1 MSEVFMTTY
10 PTNRDEILELAQLE
24 VLGALESAECARLE
38 RLFRDASPQVQ
49 REVIDVQEF
58 MTMQSALLPAIEP
71 ERSLRLRVLASV
83 AQAVEENDSELAPL
97 AKIGKK
103 KMQGN
108 SSEYSSSSDEMAG
121 GESFASAAVS
131 SARGPSRANQM
142 RVAEDTHWRRS
153 ALVWRAA
160 CIAVF
165 GALIVVSAFEISIS
179 RQSARISELAL
190 QNVITDELKDLIDFD
205 IYEFLDKRC
214 VVKGLVGATVRD
226 NGAAIVSLSPTL
238 DSVFVMWFDLPA
250 TQKLSLQ
257 LWDTDSG
264 TVIDTGS
271 FSVGHRLGGTRINLK
286 PGIATPNSDWRII
299 DERGMVLF
307 SSNPQ

>member
-1 MSEVFMTTY
+1 MTTY

-83 AQAVEENDSELAPL
+83 AQAVEENDSELVPL

-108 SSEYSSSSDEMAG
+108 SSDYSSSSDEMAG

-142 RVAEDTHWRRS
+142 RVAEDSHWRRS

-160 CIAVF
+160 FIAVL
-165 GALIVVSAFEISIS
+165 GALITVSAFEISNS

-190 QNVITDELKDLIDFD
+190 QNATSDELKGLIGSG
-205 IYEFLDKRC
+205 ISEFLDKRC
-214 VVKGLVGATVRD
+214 VVKGLIGATVLV

-257 LWDTDSG
+257 LWDADSG
-264 TVIDTGS
+264 TVIDSQS
-271 FSVGHRLGGTRINLK
+271 FSVRDRLGGTRINLE

-307 SSNPQ
+307 YSNPQ

>member
-58 MTMQSALLPAIEP
+58 MTLQSALLPAIEP

-83 AQAVEENDSELAPL
+83 AQAVEENDSELMPL

-103 KMQGN
+103 MQTN
-108 SSEYSSSSDEMAG
+108 SFLNSSSSDEMAG
-121 GESFASAAVS
+121 GESFASTAVAH
-131 SARGPSRANQM
+131 ARGPSRAQQM

-160 CIAVF
+160 CISVLS
-165 GALIVVSAFEISIS
+165 ALIAVSAFEISNS

-190 QNVITDELKDLIDFD
+190 QNATSDELKALIGSG
-205 IYEFLDKRC
+205 ISEFLDKRC
-214 VVKGLVGATVRD
+214 VVKGLVGATVLV

-257 LWDTDSG
+257 LWDADSG
-264 TVIDTGS
+264 TVIDTQS
-271 FSVGHRLGGTRINLK
+271 FSVRDRLGGTRINLK

>member
-1 MSEVFMTTY
+1 MTTY

-83 AQAVEENDSELAPL
+83 AQAVEENDSELVPL

-108 SSEYSSSSDEMAG
+108 SSVYSSSSDEMAG
-121 GESFASAAVS
+121 GESFASAAIAH
-131 SARGPSRANQM
+131 ARGPSRANQM

-160 CIAVF
+160 CISVLS
-165 GALIVVSAFEISIS
+165 ALIAVSAFEISNS

-190 QNVITDELKDLIDFD
+190 QNATSDELMHSIGPGIK
-205 IYEFLDKRC
+205 EFLDKRC
-214 VVKGLVGATVRD
+214 VVKGLVGATVLV

-238 DSVFVMWFDLPA
+238 DSVFVMWFDLPT

-257 LWDTDSG
+257 LWDADSG
-264 TVIDTGS
+264 TVIDTES
-271 FSVGHRLGGTRINLK
+271 FYVRDRLGGTRINLK
-286 PGIATPNSDWRII
+286 PGIATPNSDWRIT

>member
-1 MSEVFMTTY
+1 MTTY

-83 AQAVEENDSELAPL
+83 AQAVEENDSELVPL

-103 KMQGN
+103 MQGN
-108 SSEYSSSSDEMAG
+108 FSVYSSSSDEMAG
-121 GESFASAAVS
+121 GESFASGAVS

-160 CIAVF
+160 CIA
-165 GALIVVSAFEISIS
+165 ALGVLIAVSAFEISNS

-190 QNVITDELKDLIDFD
+190 QNATADELKALIGSG
-205 IYEFLDKRC
+205 ISEFLDKRC

-238 DSVFVMWFDLPA
+238 DSVFVMWFDLPV

-257 LWDTDSG
+257 LWDTHSG
-264 TVIDTGS
+264 TAIDTGS
-271 FSVGHRLGGTRINLK
+271 FSIGHRLGGTRINLK
-286 PGIATPNSDWRII
+286 PGIANPNSDWRIT
-299 DERGMVLF
+299 DERGVVLF
-307 SSNPQ
+307 SSMPK

>member
-226 NGAAIVSLSPTL
+226 NGAAMVSLSPTL
-238 DSVFVMWFDLPA
+238 DSVLVIWIDLPA

-257 LWDTDSG
+257 LWDADSG
-264 TVIDTGS
+264 TITDAGS
-271 FSVGHRLGGTRINLK
+271 FSIGHRLGGTRMNLK
-286 PGIATPNSDWRII
+286 PGIATPNSDWRIT
-299 DERGMVLF
+299 DERGAVLF

>member
-1 MSEVFMTTY
+1 
-10 PTNRDEILELAQLE
+10 
-24 VLGALESAECARLE
+24 
-38 RLFRDASPQVQ
+38 
-49 REVIDVQEF
+49 
-58 MTMQSALLPAIEP
+58 MQSALLPAIEP

-83 AQAVEENDSELAPL
+83 AQAVEENDSELVPL

-103 KMQGN
+103 MQGN
-108 SSEYSSSSDEMAG
+108 PSVYGSSSNEMAG

-142 RVAEDTHWRRS
+142 RVAEDTYWRRS

-160 CIAVF
+160 CIF
-165 GALIVVSAFEISIS
+165 TIGALVAVSAFEVSNS

-190 QNVITDELKDLIDFD
+190 QNASTDELKALIGSG
-205 IYEFLDKRC
+205 ISEFLDKRC
-214 VVKGLVGATVRD
+214 VVKGLVGATVHN

-264 TVIDTGS
+264 TIIDTGS
-271 FSVGHRLGGTRINLK
+271 FSVGHRLGGTRINLT
-286 PGIATPNSDWRII
+286 PGIATPNSDWRIT
-299 DERGMVLF
+299 DERGAVLF
-307 SSNPQ
+307 SSVPK

>member
-1 MSEVFMTTY
+1 MTTY

-83 AQAVEENDSELAPL
+83 AQAVEENDSELVPL

-103 KMQGN
+103 MQGN
-108 SSEYSSSSDEMAG
+108 SSLYGSSSDEIAG
-121 GESFASAAVS
+121 GESFASGAVS

-160 CIAVF
+160 CIAVL
-165 GALIVVSAFEISIS
+165 GALIAVSAFEISNS

-190 QNVITDELKDLIDFD
+190 QNATSDELKGLIGSG
-205 IYEFLDKRC
+205 ISEFLDKRC
-214 VVKGLVGATVRD
+214 VVKGLIGATVLV
-226 NGAAIVSLSPTL
+226 NGAAIVSLSPSL
-238 DSVFVMWFDLPA
+238 DSLFVMWFDLPVA
-250 TQKLSLQ
+250 QKLSLQ
-257 LWDTDSG
+257 LWDIESG
-264 TVIDTGS
+264 TVVDIGS
-271 FSVGHRLGGTRINLK
+271 FSAGHRLGGTRINLK
-286 PGIATPNSDWRII
+286 PGIATPNSDWRIT
-299 DERGMVLF
+299 DERGAVLF
-307 SSNPQ
+307 SSKPK

>member
-83 AQAVEENDSELAPL
+83 AQAVEENDSELVPL

-103 KMQGN
+103 MQGN
-108 SSEYSSSSDEMAG
+108 SSLYGSSSDEIAG
-121 GESFASAAVS
+121 GESFASGAVS

-160 CIAVF
+160 CIAVL
-165 GALIVVSAFEISIS
+165 GALIAVSAFEISNS

-190 QNVITDELKDLIDFD
+190 QNATADELKSLIGSG
-205 IYEFLDKRC
+205 ISEFLDKRC

-226 NGAAIVSLSPTL
+226 NGAAMVSLSPTL
-238 DSVFVMWFDLPA
+238 DSVLVIWIDLPA

-257 LWDTDSG
+257 LWDADSG
-264 TVIDTGS
+264 TITDAGS
-271 FSVGHRLGGTRINLK
+271 FSIGHRLGGTRMNLK
-286 PGIATPNSDWRII
+286 PGIATPNSDWRIT
-299 DERGMVLF
+299 DERGAVLF

>member
-1 MSEVFMTTY
+1 MSEVCMTTY

-83 AQAVEENDSELAPL
+83 AQAVEENDSELVPL

-108 SSEYSSSSDEMAG
+108 SSVYSSSSDEMAG
-121 GESFASAAVS
+121 GESFASAAIAH
-131 SARGPSRANQM
+131 ARGPSRANQM

-165 GALIVVSAFEISIS
+165 GALIAVSAFEISNS

-190 QNVITDELKDLIDFD
+190 QNANTDELKSLIGSG
-205 IYEFLDKRC
+205 ISEFLDKRC

-226 NGAAIVSLSPTL
+226 NGAAIVSLSPSL
-238 DSVFVMWFDLPA
+238 DSLFVMWFDLPVA
-250 TQKLSLQ
+250 QKLSLQ
-257 LWDTDSG
+257 LWDTESG
-264 TVIDTGS
+264 SVVDTGS

-286 PGIATPNSDWRII
+286 PGVATPNSDWRIT
-299 DERGMVLF
+299 DERGAVLF
-307 SSNPQ
+307 SSMPK

>member
-1 MSEVFMTTY
+1 MTTY

-83 AQAVEENDSELAPL
+83 AQAVEENDSELVPL

-103 KMQGN
+103 MQGN
-108 SSEYSSSSDEMAG
+108 SSLYGSSSDEMAG
-121 GESFASAAVS
+121 GESFASGAVS

-142 RVAEDTHWRRS
+142 RVAEDSHWRRS

-160 CIAVF
+160 FIAVL
-165 GALIVVSAFEISIS
+165 GALITVSAFEISNS

-190 QNVITDELKDLIDFD
+190 QNATSDELKGLIGSG
-205 IYEFLDKRC
+205 ISEFLDKRC
-214 VVKGLVGATVRD
+214 VVKGLIGATVLV

-257 LWDTDSG
+257 LWDADSG
-264 TVIDTGS
+264 TVIDSQS
-271 FSVGHRLGGTRINLK
+271 FFVRDRLGGTRINLE

>member
-1 MSEVFMTTY
+1 MSEVCMTTY

-58 MTMQSALLPAIEP
+58 MTLQSALLPAIEP

-83 AQAVEENDSELAPL
+83 AQAVEENDSELVPI

-103 KMQGN
+103 TQGN
-108 SSEYSSSSDEMAG
+108 SFGYSFSSDKMAS
-121 GESFASAAVS
+121 GESFASSAVS
-131 SARGPSRANQM
+131 LARGPSRANQM

-160 CIAVF
+160 CIAVL
-165 GALIVVSAFEISIS
+165 GVLIAVSAFEVSNS

-190 QNVITDELKDLIDFD
+190 QNATADELKSLIGSG
-205 IYEFLDKRC
+205 ISEFLDKRC

-238 DSVFVMWFDLPA
+238 DSVFVMWFDLPS

-257 LWDTDSG
+257 LWDSDSG
-264 TVIDTGS
+264 TIIDTGS

-286 PGIATPNSDWRII
+286 PGIATPNSDWRIT
-299 DERGMVLF
+299 DERGAVLF

>member
-1 MSEVFMTTY
+1 MSEVCMTTY

-83 AQAVEENDSELAPL
+83 AQAVEENDSELVPL

-103 KMQGN
+103 MQGN
-108 SSEYSSSSDEMAG
+108 SSLYGSSSDEMAG
-121 GESFASAAVS
+121 GESFASGAVS

-160 CIAVF
+160 CILTI
-165 GALIVVSAFEISIS
+165 GALITVSAFEVSIS

-226 NGAAIVSLSPTL
+226 NGAAMVSLSPTL
-238 DSVFVMWFDLPA
+238 DSVLVIWIDLPA

-257 LWDTDSG
+257 LWDADSG
-264 TVIDTGS
+264 TVIDSGS

>member
-1 MSEVFMTTY
+1 MSEVCMTTY

-165 GALIVVSAFEISIS
+165 GALIVVSAFEISNS

-226 NGAAIVSLSPTL
+226 NGAAMVSLSPTL
-238 DSVFVMWFDLPA
+238 DSVLVIWIDLPA
-250 TQKLSLQ
+250 TQKLSVQ
-257 LWDTDSG
+257 LWDADSG
-264 TVIDTGS
+264 TITDAGS
-271 FSVGHRLGGTRINLK
+271 FSIGHRLGGTRMNLK
-286 PGIATPNSDWRII
+286 PGIATPNSDWRIT

>member
-1 MSEVFMTTY
+1 MTTY

-83 AQAVEENDSELAPL
+83 AQAVEENDSELVPL

-103 KMQGN
+103 MQGN
-108 SSEYSSSSDEMAG
+108 SSLYGSSSDEIAG
-121 GESFASAAVS
+121 GESFASGAVS

-160 CIAVF
+160 CIAVL
-165 GALIVVSAFEISIS
+165 GALIAVSAFEISNS

-190 QNVITDELKDLIDFD
+190 QNATADELKSLIGSG
-205 IYEFLDKRC
+205 ISEFLDKRC

-226 NGAAIVSLSPTL
+226 NGAAIVSLSPSL
-238 DSVFVMWFDLPA
+238 DSLFVMWFDLPVA
-250 TQKLSLQ
+250 QKLSLQ
-257 LWDTDSG
+257 LWDTESG
-264 TVIDTGS
+264 TVVDIGS
-271 FSVGHRLGGTRINLK
+271 FSAGHRLGGTRINLK
-286 PGIATPNSDWRII
+286 PGIATPNSDWRIT
-299 DERGMVLF
+299 DERGAVLF
-307 SSNPQ
+307 SSSPK

>member
-1 MSEVFMTTY
+1 MTTY

-160 CIAVF
+160 CVAVF

-226 NGAAIVSLSPTL
+226 NGAAMVSLSPTL
-238 DSVFVMWFDLPA
+238 DSVLVIWIDLPA

-257 LWDTDSG
+257 LWDVDSG

-271 FSVGHRLGGTRINLK
+271 FSVVHPLGGTRINLK
-286 PGIATPNSDWRII
+286 PGIATPNSDWRIT
-299 DERGMVLF
+299 DERGAVLF

>member
-1 MSEVFMTTY
+1 MTTY

-83 AQAVEENDSELAPL
+83 AQAVEENDSELVPL

-103 KMQGN
+103 MQGN
-108 SSEYSSSSDEMAG
+108 SSLYGSSSDEMAG
-121 GESFASAAVS
+121 GESFASGAVS

-160 CIAVF
+160 CILTI
-165 GALIVVSAFEISIS
+165 GALITVSAFEVSIS

-226 NGAAIVSLSPTL
+226 NGAAMVSLSPTL
-238 DSVFVMWFDLPA
+238 DSVLVIWIDLPA

-257 LWDTDSG
+257 LWDADSG
-264 TVIDTGS
+264 TVIDSGS

>member
-1 MSEVFMTTY
+1 MTTY

-83 AQAVEENDSELAPL
+83 AQAVEENDSELVPL

-103 KMQGN
+103 MQGN
-108 SSEYSSSSDEMAG
+108 SSLYGSSSDEIAG
-121 GESFASAAVS
+121 GESFASGAVS

-153 ALVWRAA
+153 ALVWRAV

-264 TVIDTGS
+264 TIIDTGS
-271 FSVGHRLGGTRINLK
+271 FSVRDRLGGTRINLK

>member
-1 MSEVFMTTY
+1 MTTY

-83 AQAVEENDSELAPL
+83 AQAVEENDSELVPL

-103 KMQGN
+103 MQGN
-108 SSEYSSSSDEMAG
+108 SSVYSSSSDEMAG

-153 ALVWRAA
+153 ALVWRAV

-226 NGAAIVSLSPTL
+226 NGAAMVSLSPTL
-238 DSVFVMWFDLPA
+238 DSVLVIWIDLPA

-257 LWDTDSG
+257 LWDVDSG

-271 FSVGHRLGGTRINLK
+271 FSVVHPLGGTRINLK
-286 PGIATPNSDWRII
+286 PGIATPNSDWRIT
-299 DERGMVLF
+299 DERGAVLF

>member
-1 MSEVFMTTY
+1 MTTY

-49 REVIDVQEF
+49 REVIDVQEL

-83 AQAVEENDSELAPL
+83 AQAVEENDSELVPI

-103 KMQGN
+103 THGN
-108 SSEYSSSSDEMAG
+108 STGYGSSSDEMAG

-160 CIAVF
+160 CIAVL
-165 GALIVVSAFEISIS
+165 GALITVSVFLISIS
-179 RQSARISELAL
+179 RQSAHC
-190 QNVITDELKDLIDFD
+190 DLRSNSFD
-205 IYEFLDKRC
+205 R
-214 VVKGLVGATVRD
+214 
-226 NGAAIVSLSPTL
+226 
-238 DSVFVMWFDLPA
+238 W
-250 TQKLSLQ
+250 
-257 LWDTDSG
+257 
-264 TVIDTGS
+264 
-271 FSVGHRLGGTRINLK
+271 
-286 PGIATPNSDWRII
+286 
-299 DERGMVLF
+299 
-307 SSNPQ
+307 

>member
-1 MSEVFMTTY
+1 MTTY

-131 SARGPSRANQM
+131 STRVSNRANQM

-160 CIAVF
+160 CIF
-165 GALIVVSAFEISIS
+165 TIGALITVSAFEVSIS
-179 RQSARISELAL
+179 RQSARISEFAL
-190 QNVITDELKDLIDFD
+190 QNMITDEFKELIDFD
-205 IYEFLDKRC
+205 ISEFLDRRC
-214 VVKGLVGATVRD
+214 VVKGLVGATASD

-238 DSVFVMWFDLPA
+238 DAVFVMWFDLPA

-257 LWDTDSG
+257 LCNTDSR
-264 TVIDTGS
+264 TFIDTES
-271 FSVGHRLGGTRINLK
+271 FSVGQPLGGTRINLE

-299 DERGMVLF
+299 DERGKVLF
-307 SSNPQ
+307 SSVPK

>member
-1 MSEVFMTTY
+1 MSEVCMTTY

-83 AQAVEENDSELAPL
+83 AQAVEENDSELVPL

-103 KMQGN
+103 MQGN
-108 SSEYSSSSDEMAG
+108 SSLYGSSSDEMAG
-121 GESFASAAVS
+121 GESFASGAVS

-142 RVAEDTHWRRS
+142 RVAEDSHWRRS

-160 CIAVF
+160 FIAVL
-165 GALIVVSAFEISIS
+165 GALITVSAFEISNS

-190 QNVITDELKDLIDFD
+190 QNATSDELKGLIGSG
-205 IYEFLDKRC
+205 ISEFLDKRC
-214 VVKGLVGATVRD
+214 VVKGLIGATVLV

-257 LWDTDSG
+257 LWDADSG
-264 TVIDTGS
+264 TVIDSQS
-271 FSVGHRLGGTRINLK
+271 FFVRDRLGGTRINLE

>member
-83 AQAVEENDSELAPL
+83 AQAVEENDSELVPI

-103 KMQGN
+103 TQGN
-108 SSEYSSSSDEMAG
+108 SSLYSLSSDEIAG

-160 CIAVF
+160 CIAVL
-165 GALIVVSAFEISIS
+165 GALIAVSAFEISNS

-190 QNVITDELKDLIDFD
+190 QNATADELKSLIGSG
-205 IYEFLDKRC
+205 ISEFLDKRC

-264 TVIDTGS
+264 TIIDTGS

-286 PGIATPNSDWRII
+286 PGIATPNSDWRIT
-299 DERGMVLF
+299 DERGAVLF

>member
-1 MSEVFMTTY
+1 
-10 PTNRDEILELAQLE
+10 
-24 VLGALESAECARLE
+24 
-38 RLFRDASPQVQ
+38 
-49 REVIDVQEF
+49 
-58 MTMQSALLPAIEP
+58 
-71 ERSLRLRVLASV
+71 
-83 AQAVEENDSELAPL
+83 
-97 AKIGKK
+97 
-103 KMQGN
+103 
-108 SSEYSSSSDEMAG
+108 MAG
-121 GESFASAAVS
+121 GESFASGAVS

-160 CIAVF
+160 CIAVL
-165 GALIVVSAFEISIS
+165 GALITLSAFEISNS

-190 QNVITDELKDLIDFD
+190 QNATSDELKGLIGSG
-205 IYEFLDKRC
+205 ISEFLDKRC

-257 LWDTDSG
+257 LCNTDSR
-264 TVIDTGS
+264 TFIDTES
-271 FSVGHRLGGTRINLK
+271 FSVGQPLGGTRINLE

>member
-1 MSEVFMTTY
+1 MTTY

-83 AQAVEENDSELAPL
+83 AQAVEENDSELVPL

-160 CIAVF
+160 CVAVF
-165 GALIVVSAFEISIS
+165 GALIAVSVSYVSIS
-179 RQSARISELAL
+179 RQYDRVIELVL
-190 QNVITDELKDLIDFD
+190 QNATADQLKQFIGPGVK
-205 IYEFLDKRC
+205 EFQDKRC

-238 DSVFVMWFDLPA
+238 DSVFVMWIDLPK

-257 LWDTDSG
+257 LWDTDTG
-264 TVIDTGS
+264 TIIDTGS
-271 FSVGHRLGGTRINLK
+271 FSVRDHLGGTRINLT
-286 PGIATPNSDWRII
+286 PGIATPNSDWRIT
-299 DERGMVLF
+299 DERGAVLF
-307 SSNPQ
+307 SSVPK

>member
-83 AQAVEENDSELAPL
+83 AQAVEENDSELVPI

-103 KMQGN
+103 TQGN
-108 SSEYSSSSDEMAG
+108 SSVYGSSSDEMAG

-160 CIAVF
+160 CIAVL
-165 GALIVVSAFEISIS
+165 GALITVSVFLISIS

-190 QNVITDELKDLIDFD
+190 QNATADELKKELGPFIV
-205 IYEFLDKRC
+205 EFLDKGC

-226 NGAAIVSLSPTL
+226 KGAAIVSLSPTL
-238 DSVFVMWFDLPA
+238 DSVFVIWNDLPA
-250 TQKLSLQ
+250 DQILTLQ
-257 LWDTDSG
+257 SWDVESG
-264 TVIDTGS
+264 IMIDTGS
-271 FSVGHRLGGTRINLK
+271 FSVGHRLGGTRINLT
-286 PGIATPNSDWRII
+286 PGIATQNSDWRII
-299 DERGMVLF
+299 DERGIVLF
-307 SSNPQ
+307 SSNPH

>member
-226 NGAAIVSLSPTL
+226 NGAAMVSLSPTL
-238 DSVFVMWFDLPA
+238 DSVLVIWIDLPA

-257 LWDTDSG
+257 LWDVDSG

-271 FSVGHRLGGTRINLK
+271 FSVVHPLGGTRINLK
-286 PGIATPNSDWRII
+286 PGIATPNSDWRIT
-299 DERGMVLF
+299 DERGAVLF

>member
-83 AQAVEENDSELAPL
+83 AQAVEENDSELVPL

-103 KMQGN
+103 MQGN
-108 SSEYSSSSDEMAG
+108 SSLYGSSSDEMAG
-121 GESFASAAVS
+121 GESFASGAVS

-142 RVAEDTHWRRS
+142 RVAEDSHWRRS

-160 CIAVF
+160 FIAVL
-165 GALIVVSAFEISIS
+165 GALITVSAFEISNS

-190 QNVITDELKDLIDFD
+190 QNATSDELKGLIGSG
-205 IYEFLDKRC
+205 ISEFLDKRC
-214 VVKGLVGATVRD
+214 VVKGLIGATVLV

-257 LWDTDSG
+257 LWDADSG
-264 TVIDTGS
+264 TVIDSQS
-271 FSVGHRLGGTRINLK
+271 FFVRDRLGGTRINLE

>member
-1 MSEVFMTTY
+1 MSEVCMTTY

-24 VLGALESAECARLE
+24 VLGALESAECARFE

-83 AQAVEENDSELAPL
+83 AQAVEENDSELVPI

-103 KMQGN
+103 TQGN
-108 SSEYSSSSDEMAG
+108 SSVYSSSSDEMAG

-153 ALVWRAA
+153 ALVWRAV
-160 CIAVF
+160 CIAVL
-165 GALIVVSAFEISIS
+165 GVLIAVSASHVYIS
-179 RQSARISELAL
+179 RQYDRMIELVL
-190 QNVITDELKDLIDFD
+190 QNATADQLKEFIGSG
-205 IYEFLDKRC
+205 IKEFLDKRC
-214 VVKGLVGATVRD
+214 VVKGLVGATVHD

-238 DSVFVMWFDLPA
+238 DSVFVIWIDLPV

-257 LWDTDSG
+257 LWDSDSG
-264 TVIDTGS
+264 TMIDTGS
-271 FSVGHRLGGTRINLK
+271 FSVRDRLGGTRINLK